1 MYYVLGVT
9 KFTASFPTHRNWDG
23 RQTCQRKKGTGKCQM
38 PRKLMSKEGG
48 GRWKGTGPME
58 QVKRLRA
65 CLHSDAISPSLWI
78 PQHFAWAC
86 PDLGCCPLILTAAVR
101 ASVLHSPHWCAHL
114 NQALLPATPSH
125 DDHLECRV
133 LCYVFFLFW
142 TGSPTRPSHCRVW
155 SGTKQHFVFHCMT
168 PCGDIHLRV
177 VPLSNCQGRILR
189 MERHQHLLLR
199 VTEAI

>member
-1 MYYVLGVT
+1 MYHVPGVM

-114 NQALLPATPSH
+114 NQALLPATPPMMTTWNAGFSVMCFFYSEQ
-125 DDHLECRV
+125 DLLPGLRTAGSDQGLNSI
-133 LCYVFFLFW
+133 LCFTAWLLV
-142 TGSPTRPSHCRVW
+142 
-155 SGTKQHFVFHCMT
+155 GTS
-168 PCGDIHLRV
+168 I
-177 VPLSNCQGRILR
+177 
-189 MERHQHLLLR
+189 
-199 VTEAI
+199 